1 MSCNICACKG
11 SAQSSIFSG
20 SELIWQYCELAALAR
35 GGASET
41 PSKLFANHNALGQ
54 LTNHNTFSF
63 SEGGPSSNLE
73 LIEPFVWGWGER
85 YCNHVNYVKY
95 NAIFEPPSMRAWSST
110 PPKLN
115 QDFVKEHNRT
125 PLKNNLFKN
134 TFAVLTLIINVI
146 SCIIEN
152 HTYGSCTF
160 LWDSFNFNST
170 SCNSTGAPLDW
181 LIPLNDQRH
190 SLNEICYLSAFR
202 EGTDLSH
209 TSHLSSLWLL
219 MKCE

>member
-11 SAQSSIFSG
+11 SARSSIFSG
-20 SELIWQYCELAALAR
+20 SELIWQYYELAALAR

-41 PSKLFANHNALGQ
+41 PSKLFSNHNALGQ

-73 LIEPFVWGWGER
+73 LIELFVSGWRER
-85 YCNHVNYVKY
+85 YCNHVNYVK
-95 NAIFEPPSMRAWSST
+95 NNVIFEPPSMRACSST

-160 LWDSFNFNST
+160 L
-170 SCNSTGAPLDW
+170 
-181 LIPLNDQRH
+181 
-190 SLNEICYLSAFR
+190 
-202 EGTDLSH
+202 
-209 TSHLSSLWLL
+209 
-219 MKCE
+219 